1 LLAWTLGIVLL
12 VVYFGIR
19 GSQTSAAREGVE
31 QFQRARSLSWAS
43 PDQSLW
49 SPERVQAWKQSL
61 RVSKSPPLGVLRIPR
76 IRLEVPILE
85 GTDDVSLDRGVGHI
99 GGTALPGASGNMGIA
114 GHRDGFFRG
123 LKDVA
128 PGDAIDLETPAG
140 TDRYV
145 IESIFLVE
153 PKDVWILDPSPSP
166 KITLVTCFPFY
177 YVGSAPQRYIVTA
190 SPEPSARPQV
200 P

>member
-1 LLAWTLGIVLL
+1 
-12 VVYFGIR
+12 
-19 GSQTSAAREGVE
+19 
-31 QFQRARSLSWAS
+31 
-43 PDQSLW
+43 
-49 SPERVQAWKQSL
+49 
-61 RVSKSPPLGVLRIPR
+61 
-76 IRLEVPILE
+76 
-85 GTDDVSLDRGVGHI
+85 
-99 GGTALPGASGNMGIA
+99 MGIA

-128 PGDAIDLETPAG
+128 PGDAIDVETLG
-140 TDRYV
+140 RTDRYL